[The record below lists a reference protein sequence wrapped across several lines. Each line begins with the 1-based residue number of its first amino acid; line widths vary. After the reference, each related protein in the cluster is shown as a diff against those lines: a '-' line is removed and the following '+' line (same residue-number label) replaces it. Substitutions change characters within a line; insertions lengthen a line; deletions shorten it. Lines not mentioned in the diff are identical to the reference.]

1 MARKSN
7 VSGGS
12 SSKRITP
19 RAASK
24 SRSDDGRS
32 ASQKTE
38 KYRFAQNVEGMTAA
52 EREYR
57 EYASS
62 DDGLSD
68 PDVLLSVPV
77 VKVDRIHL
85 ELDNLDA
92 QVALKA
98 QVLDLL
104 ELTVG
109 VDAHLGKLRI
119 DIEGVEA
126 QALVK
131 VRLDRVAAI
140 VDRILT
146 VIDRNPELVEN
157 LSAAVEHVGSGA
169 GETLEGT
176 GEGLEQIGEGAGET
190 VGEVGEGAAKAV
202 EGIGEGAGQ
211 AVEGIGEGAGQA
223 VESIGRGAGEAAE
236 GAGHGAGQAVGGLD
250 QTVGNLGQ
258 TVGQVE
264 QGAGEALGGAGQAV
278 GGLGQGV
285 GDAAGRTVGELG
297 ESVGDAAGGL
307 SAGAGGNSGSV
318 GNGGG
323 GAADVSAPQLA
334 KEAVKTA
341 ARQLGSAAAD
351 EAKDLSV
358 AATRKVMEMGERRRE
373 KRADKPHATAAALRE
388 AADAG
393 VDVEQ
398 IKGTGADGRVIL
410 RDVQKAQRS

>member
-190 VGEVGEGAAKAV
+190 VGEVGEGAGKAV
-202 EGIGEGAGQ
+202 EGVGEGAGQ

-285 GDAAGRTVGELG
+285 GNAAGQTVGELD
-297 ESVGDAAGGL
+297 ESVGDAA
-307 SAGAGGNSGSV
+307 AGGNSGSV

-398 IKGTGADGRVIL
+398 IEGTGADGRVIL

>member
-211 AVEGIGEGAGQA
+211 AVE
-223 VESIGRGAGEAAE
+223 SIGRGAGEAAE

-285 GDAAGRTVGELG
+285 GNAAGQTVGELG
-297 ESVGDAAGGL
+297 ESVGDAA
-307 SAGAGGNSGSV
+307 AGGNSGSV

-334 KEAVKTA
+334 KEAVKAA
-341 ARQLGSAAAD
+341 ARQLGTAAAD
-351 EAKDLSV
+351 EAKD
-358 AATRKVMEMGERRRE
+358 
-373 KRADKPHATAAALRE
+373 
-388 AADAG
+388 
-393 VDVEQ
+393 
-398 IKGTGADGRVIL
+398 
-410 RDVQKAQRS
+410 

>member
-157 LSAAVEHVGSGA
+157 VGSGA

-285 GDAAGRTVGELG
+285 GNAAGQTVGELD
-297 ESVGDAAGGL
+297 ESVGDAA
-307 SAGAGGNSGSV
+307 AGG
-318 GNGGG
+318 
-323 GAADVSAPQLA
+323 
-334 KEAVKTA
+334 
-341 ARQLGSAAAD
+341 
-351 EAKDLSV
+351 
-358 AATRKVMEMGERRRE
+358 
-373 KRADKPHATAAALRE
+373 
-388 AADAG
+388 
-393 VDVEQ
+393 
-398 IKGTGADGRVIL
+398 
-410 RDVQKAQRS
+410 

>member
-190 VGEVGEGAAKAV
+190 VGEVV
-202 EGIGEGAGQ
+202 
-211 AVEGIGEGAGQA
+211 
-223 VESIGRGAGEAAE
+223 E

-398 IKGTGADGRVIL
+398 IEGTGADGRVIL
-410 RDVQKAQRS
+410 RDVQKALRS

>member
-190 VGEVGEGAAKAV
+190 V
-202 EGIGEGAGQ
+202 
-211 AVEGIGEGAGQA
+211 
-223 VESIGRGAGEAAE
+223 E

-398 IKGTGADGRVIL
+398 IEGTGADGRVIL